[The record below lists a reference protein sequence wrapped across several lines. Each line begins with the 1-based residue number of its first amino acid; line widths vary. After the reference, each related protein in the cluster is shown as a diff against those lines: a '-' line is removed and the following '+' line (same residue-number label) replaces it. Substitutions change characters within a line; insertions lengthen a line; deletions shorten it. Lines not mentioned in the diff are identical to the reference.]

1 MQRDNDDTIGII
13 YCRVSDPKQIKEGHG
28 LESQETRC
36 SEFLRYRNVPLVRV
50 FKEEGVSG
58 SIIDR
63 PAMRDMLAFL
73 RQQKRSQPKTKI
85 IVVIDD
91 ISRLA
96 RDLRA
101 HIDLRV
107 AIQEAGGTL
116 QSPSIE
122 FGQDSDSQL
131 VENML
136 ASVSQHHRQKNAE
149 QVKNRMRSRM
159 LNGYWVLFAPR
170 GYKVEKRGAHG
181 KMLVPDEPLA
191 SIIREGIEGFAVDRF
206 STPVE
211 VQAFFESQP
220 CFPKDKKGR
229 VHLQRVLDILNR
241 QLYTGYYEY
250 PEWNVP
256 LMLGKHEPLVSFE
269 TFKQAQ
275 EKLQQRAKVPARKDI
290 SLDFP
295 LRGFLLCDSCEV
307 PMKSCWA
314 HGRNGKYPYYLC
326 QSKGCEHYG
335 KSVRKE
341 KIEAEFEQLL
351 QSLVPQPQVVHI
363 LEKMVM
369 EAHQNRIANSGAQR
383 DELLNQ
389 KRLVERKVEQFLDR
403 VAVADSMVL
412 VTSYERQIKQLE
424 EQRIMIDDKIKN
436 CGRVD
441 DRFEDLARTTF
452 QFLANPHKYWMHGD
466 LTGKRRLLKATFTH
480 PLAYSRNKGYRTAAL
495 SLPFSVLREFSESD
509 SKVVLAAGIEPALDY
524 SKRILSPA
532 RLPVPPREHDD
543 QHLTGVFANC
553 KYSIFKFENT
563 IGIAAENRDPAPRS
577 ERTFSITIIQI

>member
-1 MQRDNDDTIGII
+1 MEEENTIGII
-13 YCRVSDPKQIKEGHG
+13 YCRVSDPKQIKDGHG

-36 SEFLRYRNVPLVRV
+36 TEFLGYRKVPVVRV

-58 SIIDR
+58 SLIDR
-63 PAMRDMLAFL
+63 PAMREMLAFL
-73 RQQKRSQPKTKI
+73 RQHKRANPKTKI

-107 AIQEAGGTL
+107 SIQDAGGIL

-159 LNGYWVLFAPR
+159 LNGYWVLCAPR
-170 GYKVEKRGAHG
+170 GYKVEKRGNHG

-191 SIIREGIEGFAVDRF
+191 SIIREGLEGFAVDRF

-220 CFPKDKKGR
+220 CFPKDKRGR

-241 QLYTGYYEY
+241 QLYTGHYEY
-250 PEWNVP
+250 AEWNIP
-256 LMLGKHEPLVSFE
+256 LMQGKHEALISFE
-269 TFKQAQ
+269 TFKKIQD
-275 EKLQQRAKVPARKDI
+275 KLHQRAKVPARKDI

-295 LRGFLLCDSCEV
+295 LRGFVTCDCCDV

-326 QSKGCEHYG
+326 QTQGCEQYG

-341 KIEAEFEQLL
+341 KVEGEFEALL
-351 QSLVPQPQVVHI
+351 QSLIPNPQVVHL
-363 LEKMVM
+363 LEKCVLDDY
-369 EAHQNRIANSGAQR
+369 EKRIKDSGTYR
-383 DELLNQ
+383 EELLNQ
-389 KRLVERKVEQFLDR
+389 KRLVERKVDQFLDR
-403 VAVADSMVL
+403 VATADSAIL
-412 VTSYERQIKQLE
+412 VTSYERQIKLLE
-424 EQRIMIDDKIKN
+424 EQRIVLDDKIKN

-441 DRFEDLARTTF
+441 DNFEELARTTF
-452 QFLANPHKYWMHGD
+452 QFLANPHKYWLNGD
-466 LTGKRRLLKATFTH
+466 LMGKRRLLKATFTH
-480 PLAYSRNKGYRTAAL
+480 PLAYNRNRGYRTAAI
-495 SLPFSVLREFSESD
+495 SLPFSVLREFSEGD
-509 SKVVLAAGIEPALDY
+509 SEVVPLVGLEPTRLAALDFESSASTNSTTGALQTQ
-524 SKRILSPA
+524 I
-532 RLPVPPREHDD
+532 
-543 QHLTGVFANC
+543 N
-553 KYSIFKFENT
+553 FKQ
-563 IGIAAENRDPAPRS
+563 
-577 ERTFSITIIQI
+577 ERAII